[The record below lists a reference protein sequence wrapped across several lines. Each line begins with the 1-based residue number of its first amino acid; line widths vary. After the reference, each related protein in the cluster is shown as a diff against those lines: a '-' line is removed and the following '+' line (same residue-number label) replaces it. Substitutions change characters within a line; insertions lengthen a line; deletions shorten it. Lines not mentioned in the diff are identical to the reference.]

1 MPGSAVHDT
10 MPDRAAQRVTAL
22 LAYGLFGL
30 PLALVA
36 LPIYVYVP
44 QFYAERFNLSLTM
57 IGSAL
62 LLARVFDAF
71 IDPAFGL
78 WIDRSQ
84 HRGPNRLGYP
94 RFILLALPALVI
106 GFIALFHPP
115 AFAAA
120 HPFAWFLASLLLVYA
135 GFSLATIAHQSWGAA
150 LTQARGERSRLT
162 ATREACGL
170 VGVVIAAALPS
181 VAGIGWL
188 SAVFVATLLVA
199 AVLLLTVA
207 PRPSPAALAAATPA
221 GEAAGA
227 TLGSLAALREPFR
240 NRRFRW
246 LFAVFV
252 VNGIAAAIPAT
263 LFLFFAKDGLQLGQY
278 AGLFLVLYF
287 SAAAI
292 SLPLWVALAK
302 RRGEA
307 SAWLL
312 SMLLAIAAFIWVYGL
327 SAGAAVGFGA
337 VCVMSGFALGADL
350 ALPPA
355 LLAAVISRA
364 GHSGAREGSYF
375 GAWSWATKM
384 NLALAAGVALPL
396 LERLGYVPG
405 TADAG
410 GMEALRVAYAVLP
423 CALKLL
429 AAALLWRAPLND
441 I

>member
-1 MPGSAVHDT
+1 MTHD
-10 MPDRAAQRVTAL
+10 AAPNALPECAALHLTAL

-44 QFYAERFNLSLTM
+44 QFYAERFGLSLTM
-57 IGSAL
+57 IGTAL
-62 LLARVFDAF
+62 LLARIFDAF

-78 WIDRSQ
+78 WIDRS
-84 HRGPNRLGYP
+84 RSRLGYP
-94 RFILLALPALVI
+94 RFILLALPALVV

-115 AFAAA
+115 AAVAAQ
-120 HPFAWFLASLLLVYA
+120 PFAWFLASLLLVYA

-170 VGVVIAAALPS
+170 LGVVIAAALPS

-188 SAVFVATLLVA
+188 SAVFVASLLVTA
-199 AVLLLTVA
+199 ALLLTMA
-207 PRPSPAALAAATPA
+207 PRPAATVTAPSKAVTATASPDAAAH
-221 GEAAGA
+221 
-227 TLGSLAALREPFR
+227 GSLASLREPFR

-287 SAAAI
+287 SAAAA

-312 SMLLAIAAFIWVYGL
+312 SMLLAIAAFVWVYGL
-327 SAGAAVGFGA
+327 PPGAAFGFGA

-355 LLAAVISRA
+355 LLAAVIARA

-405 TADAG
+405 TADIG
-410 GMEALRVAYAVLP
+410 GMHALQVAYALLP

-429 AAALLWRAPLND
+429 AAALLWRAPLDD

>member
-1 MPGSAVHDT
+1 MRLS
-10 MPDRAAQRVTAL
+10 AL

-44 QFYAERFNLSLTM
+44 QFYAERFGLSLTM
-57 IGSAL
+57 IGTAL

-78 WIDRSQ
+78 WIDRSN
-84 HRGPNRLGYP
+84 GRLGYP
-94 RFILLALPALVI
+94 RFILLALPPLVI

-115 AFAAA
+115 AVVAGQ
-120 HPFAWFLASLLLVYA
+120 PFAWFLASLLLVYV
-135 GFSLATIAHQSWGAA
+135 GFSLAMIAHQSWGAA
-150 LTQARGERSRLT
+150 LTQARGERARLT
-162 ATREACGL
+162 ATREGCGL
-170 VGVVIAAALPS
+170 LGVVIAAALPS

-188 SAVFVATLLVA
+188 SAVFVAMLVMA
-199 AVLLLTVA
+199 AALLLAAA
-207 PRPSPAALAAATPA
+207 PRPASTVLADVSPT
-221 GEAAGA
+221 GGQA
-227 TLGSLAALREPFR
+227 TLARLKEPFR

-263 LFLFFAKDGLQLGQY
+263 LFLFFAKDGLQLERY

-287 SAAAI
+287 SAAAV
-292 SLPLWVALAK
+292 SLPLWVALAR

-307 SAWLL
+307 SAWLI
-312 SMLLAIAAFIWVYGL
+312 SMLLAIAAFIWVYDL
-327 SAGAAVGFGA
+327 PAGAAIGFGA

-355 LLAAVISRA
+355 LLAAVIARA
-364 GHSGAREGSYF
+364 GHSGAREGAYF

-396 LERLGYVPG
+396 LEHLGYVPG
-405 TADAG
+405 TVDADG
-410 GMEALRVAYAVLP
+410 TQALRVAYALLP

-429 AAALLWRAPLND
+429 SASLLWRAPLD
-441 I
+441 DL